1 MIKALHVTVE
11 TADWTAVVWL
21 QYISRKLCTPQP
33 EPPTVD
39 AAGKEAAAKIMDIS
53 QSFGVSAQAT
63 SETLQTHG
71 DSFNLKS
78 STILDG
84 VRTPAGH
91 GFATQHEKLT
101 GEAGAAPFPP

>member
-1 MIKALHVTVE
+1 MAGYRFLGFLGLDAMIKALHVTVE
-11 TADWTAVVWL
+11 TAERTAVVWL
-21 QYISRKLCTPQP
+21 QYISRKLCAPQP

-71 DSFNLKS
+71 GQFQSQEFHNS
-78 STILDG
+78 RWGTHSG
-84 VRTPAGH
+84 RTWLRH
-91 GFATQHEKLT
+91 TT
-101 GEAGAAPFPP
+101 